1 MGKDTVGEMFTT
13 EQDAFTGLIRELTRE
28 QWELPSLCPGWTVRD
43 VVVHAAFH
51 SHRGLKETFGSTTKY
66 TALLVERAHADTID
80 GLIAWFASPAPPR
93 ARRSRINVCELVIHQ
108 QDVRRA
114 VASDRDYP
122 PDTLRMCLDQC
133 STVVGNALIIARRH
147 RLGHGVRLAANDI
160 SWSKGNG
167 PEVVG
172 DGEAILMAIAGRP
185 AALADLTGPGVA
197 ILTER
202 FRTVATPAAT

>member
-1 MGKDTVGEMFTT
+1 MANDTVGMFAA
-13 EQDAFTGLIRELTRE
+13 EQEAFVSLIRGLTAE

-51 SHRGLKETFGSTTKY
+51 THRGLRETFGSQEKY

-80 GLIAWFASPAPPR
+80 GLITWFASPAPKN
-93 ARRSRINVCELVIHQ
+93 ARGSKINVCELVIHQ

-114 VASDRDYP
+114 VGSPRGYP
-122 PDTLRMCLDQC
+122 EDTMRMCLERC
-133 STVVGNALIIARRH
+133 TTVNGTIFILARRH
-147 RLGHGVRLAANDI
+147 RLGQGLRLVATDT
-160 SWSKGNG
+160 SWSKGSG
-167 PEVVG
+167 PEVSG
-172 DGEAILMAIAGRP
+172 TGEAILMAIAGRA

-202 FRTVATPAAT
+202 YGTPTAPVAT